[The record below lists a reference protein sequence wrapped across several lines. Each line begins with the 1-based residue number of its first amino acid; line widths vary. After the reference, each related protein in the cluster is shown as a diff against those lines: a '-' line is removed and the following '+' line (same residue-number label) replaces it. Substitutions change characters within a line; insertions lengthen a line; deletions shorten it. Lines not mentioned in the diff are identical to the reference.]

1 MKRLVAL
8 LLLVFTLCLSQT
20 ALGAGIRLD
29 QTRVIIN
36 SDSTSQV
43 FSILNDDN
51 SPYLI
56 QTAITNELEGERSP
70 FFIVTPPL
78 FRLDAKSKF
87 SAKIL
92 VNNKK
97 QLPTDKES
105 LFYLYT
111 RAIPSTQQTNAEK
124 NNAKLTFVTNIII
137 KVLYRPNHLA
147 VPNSDIFKQ
156 VKLVAKGNEWQFNN
170 PTPYYLTAVNIKINQ
185 QDYKKSLILP
195 PFNQTTIKGVDS
207 KIKTA
212 SWQMINDFG
221 GLSDVFYYPVALSSV
236 K

>member
-1 MKRLVAL
+1 MKQLITL
-8 LLLVFTLCLSQT
+8 LFLMLSLSLT
-20 ALGAGIRLD
+20 AQADGIRLD

-56 QTAITNELEGERSP
+56 QTAVTDKLEGKKSS
-70 FFIVTPPL
+70 FFVVTPPL

-92 VNNKK
+92 VTNKK
-97 QLPTDKES
+97 SLPTDRES

-111 RAIPSTQQTNAEK
+111 RAIPATQQPNDQE
-124 NNAKLTFVTNIII
+124 NSAKLTFVTNIVI
-137 KVLYRPNHLA
+137 KVLYRPNHLT
-147 VPNSDIFKQ
+147 VPNAELFQQ
-156 VKLVAKGNEWQFNN
+156 VTLTRKNNEWQFNN
-170 PTPYYLTAVNIKINQ
+170 PTPYYLTVVNIKTNQ
-185 QDYKKSLILP
+185 QTYKKNLELP
-195 PFNQTTIKGVDS
+195 PFAQTTLEGVDS
-207 KIKTA
+207 KITTA

-221 GLSDVFYYPVALSSV
+221 GLSPIFQYPLASSSV

>member
-1 MKRLVAL
+1 MKRLITWL
-8 LLLVFTLCLSQT
+8 SLTFSLCFSLH

-36 SDSTSQV
+36 SDNISQV
-43 FSILNDDN
+43 FSITNDDN

-56 QTAITNELEGERSP
+56 QTAVTDKLEGKKSP

-78 FRLDAKSKF
+78 FRLDANSKF
-87 SAKIL
+87 TAKIL

-97 QLPTDKES
+97 ALPTEKES

-111 RAIPSTQQTNAEK
+111 RAIPSTQQVSGQE
-124 NNAKLTFVTNIII
+124 NNAKLTFVTNIVI
-137 KVLYRPNHLA
+137 KVLYRPNHLT
-147 VPNSDIFKQ
+147 VPNTEIFQQ
-156 VKLVAKGNEWQFNN
+156 VTLSQKGNQWQFNN
-170 PTPYYLTAVNIKINQ
+170 PTPYYLTVVNIQLNQ
-185 QDYKKSLILP
+185 KKYPQNMVLP
-195 PFNQTTIKGVDS
+195 PFEQVVISDVDG
-207 KIKTA
+207 KITQA

-221 GLSDVFYYPVALSSV
+221 GLSNIFSYPLVSASV

>member
-70 FFIVTPPL
+70 F
-78 FRLDAKSKF
+78 
-87 SAKIL
+87 
-92 VNNKK
+92 
-97 QLPTDKES
+97 
-105 LFYLYT
+105 
-111 RAIPSTQQTNAEK
+111 
-124 NNAKLTFVTNIII
+124 
-137 KVLYRPNHLA
+137 
-147 VPNSDIFKQ
+147 
-156 VKLVAKGNEWQFNN
+156 
-170 PTPYYLTAVNIKINQ
+170 
-185 QDYKKSLILP
+185 
-195 PFNQTTIKGVDS
+195 
-207 KIKTA
+207 
-212 SWQMINDFG
+212 
-221 GLSDVFYYPVALSSV
+221 SS
-236 K
+236 

>member
-1 MKRLVAL
+1 MKQLITL
-8 LLLVFTLCLSQT
+8 LFLAFSLSLT
-20 ALGAGIRLD
+20 AQADGIRLD

-36 SDSTSQV
+36 SDSASQV

-56 QTAITNELEGERSP
+56 QTAVTDKLEGKKSP

-97 QLPTDKES
+97 ELPTDKES

-111 RAIPSTQQTNAEK
+111 RAIPATQQPNEQES
-124 NNAKLTFVTNIII
+124 NAKLTFVTNIII

-147 VPNSDIFKQ
+147 VPNTNIFEQ
-156 VKLVAKGNEWQFNN
+156 VTLIPKGTEWQFNN
-170 PTPYYLTAVNIKINQ
+170 PTPYYLTVVNIKINQ
-185 QDYKKSLILP
+185 QTYKKNLTLP
-195 PFNQTTIKGVDS
+195 PFNQTTIDGVNG
-207 KIKTA
+207 KITTA

-221 GLSDVFYYPVALSSV
+221 GLSDFFHYPLAPSSV